1 MGKKKD
7 SEKKTTYVYI
17 LDQEFAWRPAILDDQ
32 KGDKAFCTVPQYADE
47 QSMISDGGRS
57 AKKGE
62 EVVIDLKQYP
72 HKVLPLQNVDS
83 NGNLIEFPDMV
94 KLPYLHEAGI
104 LYNLKARH
112 KNGKPYTRTGDIII
126 AVNPFQWFTDL
137 YTEQKRTYY
146 SNKLVWESNEKDPR
160 DSLDPHVYE
169 VSALS
174 YKGLAF
180 GLQDQS
186 ILVSGESGAGKTE
199 TVKIAMNHMASVQRG
214 YIKMDPFGHMEEGS
228 NTLDPVVER
237 VVESN
242 PLLEAFG
249 NASTRRNDNSSRF
262 GKYLQLQFDN
272 KNASAVGM
280 ISISNSN
287 CKLAGSKCDV
297 YLLEKNRVITH
308 DPKER
313 TYHIFYQ
320 LLAAS
325 DGDKAGY
332 WDKLKG
338 KKAEDFKYVMKSPLE
353 KIEKMTDLQHYEH
366 TVKTLALV
374 GVSGDK
380 LRTLFRAI
388 AAVIQAGNLT
398 FGAKGGDKDKSEITS
413 TKEAADMAELL
424 GVKTDDVAL
433 AFTERTMKTKTETYK
448 VPLSESNAK
457 EACDAFA
464 KEVYGKVFLWVVKQ
478 INAAT
483 RAEDNYKDGTQTD
496 FGIVGLLDIF
506 GFESFVRNRFDQL
519 CINYANEKL
528 QQKFTEDVFRA
539 VQLEYEAEG
548 IALAEIKYDDN
559 TDVLDLIEGR
569 TGLLAMLNEECIRP
583 KGSDMDFVQ
592 KALAQNKNSPCLIV
606 NKTDRKSFG
615 IHHYAGKVMYDSVG
629 FVSSNQDL
637 LPTDLE
643 ELMHKADNEIVNKKV
658 EEDTPEPSGGG
669 GGRRGGP
676 PKRQK
681 SNLVGATV
689 WGKYKT
695 QLASLMSNLR
705 KTNSR
710 YIRCVKPNMAKKPV
724 LMEHVA
730 TVEQLRCAGVV
741 AAVTLA
747 RSAFP
752 NRLDNSAVRFRYSSM
767 WDKSAYPSE
776 KTQSMSHEEALKC
789 DANAI
794 LLCALREHTYTNKE
808 GELKQAFVVG
818 KTKSFFRAGAL
829 EFLESNRATGLDG
842 QACTIQKYA
851 RGFLTRKL
859 LRDMV
864 KGRAEAEKAARE
876 AKLKAEREALEKA
889 AREKAERDAK
899 RKEERKQYEDKIKEL
914 KRKMEEAEEERMQKL
929 EELKAKKAAAEK
941 VIEELREQTGEEARK
956 ALMEPKKLAA
966 QQNKKLAEQTKLIDF
981 LKKENKKIRK
991 DNDKVKSKYDVVK
1004 ANNEKLINANERTG
1018 DDFEDLNESTAKV
1031 HSKNEELTSTL
1042 EKAKKD
1048 NKRLKDECMKK
1059 QDEYMGQAETRLE
1072 YQKTMARILNMIQDK
1087 SKDPQLVEDT
1097 VCVALECESEAKSIM
1112 AALEAETGE
1121 GL

>member
-1 MGKKKD
+1 MG
-7 SEKKTTYVYI
+7 
-17 LDQEFAWRPAILDDQ
+17 
-32 KGDKAFCTVPQYADE
+32 
-47 QSMISDGGRS
+47 M
-57 AKKGE
+57 
-62 EVVIDLKQYP
+62 
-72 HKVLPLQNVDS
+72 
-83 NGNLIEFPDMV
+83 
-94 KLPYLHEAGI
+94 
-104 LYNLKARH
+104 
-112 KNGKPYTRTGDIII
+112 PYTRTGDIVI

-137 YTEQKRTYY
+137 YTEQKRVYY
-146 SNKLVWESNEKDPR
+146 SNKLVWEPSESDPR
-160 DSLDPHVYE
+160 DSIEPHVYE
-169 VSALS
+169 VSALC

-180 GLQDQS
+180 GLEDQS

-214 YIKMDPFGHMEEGS
+214 YIKMDILGNGVEES
-228 NTLDPVVER
+228 NALDPVVER

-242 PLLEAFG
+242 PLLETFG

-272 KNASAVGM
+272 QNAKAVGM
-280 ISISNSN
+280 ISVSNSN

-297 YLLEKNRVITH
+297 YLLEKNRVIQH

-313 TYHIFYQ
+313 TYHVFYQ
-320 LLAAS
+320 LLAAPE
-325 DGDKAGY
+325 DHKTGY

-338 KKAEDFKYVMKSPLE
+338 KKADDFKYVMKSPLE

-366 TVKTLALV
+366 TVKILGMV
-374 GVSGDK
+374 GVTGDK
-380 LRTLFRAI
+380 LRMLFRAI
-388 AAVIQAGNLT
+388 ASVIQAGNLT

-413 TKEAADMAELL
+413 KKEASEMAELL
-424 GVKTDDVAL
+424 GVNPDDLSL

-448 VPLSESNAK
+448 VPLSEVNAK
-457 EACDAFA
+457 DACDAFA

-483 RAEDNYKDGTQTD
+483 RAEDNYKDGTMTD
-496 FGIVGLLDIF
+496 FGIIGLLDIF

-548 IALAEIKYDDN
+548 IALAEITYDDN

-592 KALAQNKNSPCLIV
+592 KALSQNKTSPCLIT

-615 IHHYAGKVMYDSVG
+615 IHHYAGKVMYDSEG
-629 FVSSNQDL
+629 FVASNQDM

-643 ELMHKADNEIVNKKV
+643 ELMQKSGNEIVSKKA
-658 EEDTPEPSGGG
+658 EEEPTPEASGG
-669 GGRRGGP
+669 GGRRGA

-752 NRLDNSAVRFRYSSM
+752 NRLENSAVRFRYASM
-767 WDKSAYPSE
+767 WDKNDYPTE
-776 KTQSMSHEEALKC
+776 KTQSMSHEEGLKC
-789 DANAI
+789 DAHAI
-794 LLCALREHTYTNKE
+794 LDCALKSHEYVDKE
-808 GELKQAFVVG
+808 GNTKKAFVVG

-829 EFLESNRATGLDG
+829 EFLESNRATGLDS
-842 QACTIQKYA
+842 QAVTIQKYA
-851 RGFLTRKL
+851 RGYVTRKQ
-859 LRDMV
+859 LRNLV
-864 KGRAEAEKAARE
+864 KGRAEAER
-876 AKLKAEREALEKA
+876 L
-889 AREKAERDAK
+889 AREKREKEERERVERLAREKMERDQK
-899 RKEERKQYEDKIKEL
+899 RKEERKEYEDKIKAL
-914 KRKMEEAEEERMQKL
+914 KRQIEEAEEERKQKL
-929 EELKAKKAAAEK
+929 EEIKARKAEAEK
-941 VIEELREQTGEEARK
+941 VIDDLREQTGEEARK

-991 DNDKVKSKYDVVK
+991 DNDKIKSKYDVVK
-1004 ANNEKLINANERTG
+1004 ANNEKLINANEKTG
-1018 DDFEDLNESTAKV
+1018 DDFEDLNESTARV
-1031 HSKNEELTSTL
+1031 HGKNEELTSTL

-1048 NKRLKDECMKK
+1048 NKRLKDDCMKK
-1059 QDEYMGQAETRLE
+1059 QDDYMAQAETRLE

-1087 SKDPQLVEDT
+1087 SKDPQLVEET

>member
-1 MGKKKD
+1 M
-7 SEKKTTYVYI
+7 
-17 LDQEFAWRPAILDDQ
+17 
-32 KGDKAFCTVPQYADE
+32 
-47 QSMISDGGRS
+47 
-57 AKKGE
+57 
-62 EVVIDLKQYP
+62 
-72 HKVLPLQNVDS
+72 
-83 NGNLIEFPDMV
+83 
-94 KLPYLHEAGI
+94 
-104 LYNLKARH
+104 YNLKKRH
-112 KNGKPYTRTGDIII
+112 IDGKPYTRTGDIII
-126 AVNPFQWFTDL
+126 AVNPFQWFTDI
-137 YTEQKRTYY
+137 YTEDKRIYY
-146 SNKLVWESNEKDPR
+146 SNKLVWEATEKDPR
-160 DSLDPHVYE
+160 DSLEPHVYE

-180 GLQDQS
+180 GLENQS

-199 TVKIAMNHMASVQRG
+199 TVKIAMNHIASVQRG
-214 YIKMDPFGHMEEGS
+214 YIKTDILTRHEEMDM
-228 NTLDPVVER
+228 DPVVNR

-249 NASTRRNDNSSRF
+249 NACTRRNDNSSRF

-272 KNASAVGM
+272 QNSKAHGI
-280 ISISNSN
+280 ISQTNSN
-287 CKLAGSKCDV
+287 CKLAGSKCEV

-308 DPKER
+308 DSKER

-320 LLAAS
+320 LLAAP
-325 DGDKAGY
+325 DGDKASY
-332 WDKLKG
+332 WGKLKG
-338 KKAEDFKYVMKSPLE
+338 KRAEDYKYVQKSPLD
-353 KIEKMTDLQHYEH
+353 KIEKLTDLQHYEH

-380 LRTLFRAI
+380 LKMLFRAI
-388 AAVIQAGNLT
+388 ASVITAGNLV
-398 FGAKGGDKDKSEITS
+398 FGAKGGDRDKSEITS
-413 TKEAADMAELL
+413 KAEVADMAEIL
-424 GVKTDDVAL
+424 GVSVDDVSL

-448 VPLSESNAK
+448 VPLKDTAAK

-478 INAAT
+478 INNAT
-483 RAEDNYKDGTQTD
+483 RAEDNYKDGSMTD
-496 FGIVGLLDIF
+496 FGIIGLLDIF

-548 IALAEIKYDDN
+548 IALAEITYDDN

-583 KGSDMDFVQ
+583 KGTDFDFVQ
-592 KALAQNKNSPCLIV
+592 KALQQNKKSPCLIV
-606 NKTDRKSFG
+606 NKTDRMSFG
-615 IHHYAGKVMYDSVG
+615 IHHYAGKVMYDSEG
-629 FVSSNQDL
+629 FVTSNQDL

-643 ELMHKADNEIVNKKV
+643 ELMFKCENGIIKEKIEAAA
-658 EEDTPEPSGGG
+658 PEAPS
-669 GGRRGGP
+669 GGRRGA

-681 SNLVGATV
+681 SNIVGATV

-695 QLASLMSNLR
+695 QLASLMSSLR

-710 YIRCVKPNMAKKPV
+710 YIRCIKPNMAKKPV
-724 LMEHVA
+724 LMEHVP

-752 NRLDNSAVRFRYSSM
+752 NRLENSAVRFRYASM
-767 WDKSAYPSE
+767 WDKHEYPSE
-776 KTQSMSHEEALKC
+776 KTGSMSPAEALRC
-789 DANAI
+789 DADAI
-794 LLCALREHTYTNKE
+794 LTCALKDHEFVDKE
-808 GELKQAFVVG
+808 GNRKKAFVVG

-829 EFLESNRATGLDG
+829 EFLESNRSTGLDS
-842 QACTIQKYA
+842 QACTIQKYM
-851 RGFLTRKL
+851 RGYLVRKQM
-859 LRDMV
+859 RDLV
-864 KGRAEAEKAARE
+864 KGRAEAERASRE
-876 AKLKAEREALEKA
+876 AKVKAERERVERL
-889 AREKAERDAK
+889 AREKLEREEK
-899 RKEERKQYEDKIKEL
+899 RKVERKEYEDRIRAL
-914 KRKMEEAEEERMQKL
+914 KRQIEEAQEEQKQKL
-929 EELKAKKAAAEK
+929 EELKERKREAEK
-941 VIEELREQTGEEARK
+941 VIEDLKEQTGEEARK

-966 QQNKKLAEQTKLIDF
+966 QQTKKLNEQTKLIEF

-991 DNDKVKSKYDVVK
+991 DNEKVKSKYDVVK

-1031 HSKNEELTSTL
+1031 HGKNEELTSTL

-1097 VCVALECESEAKSIM
+1097 VCVALECESEAKAIM

-1121 GL
+1121 GI